1 MSHCPAPGIAP
12 HQPPVGRPRKV
23 LLICCC
29 TSNLRRRQG
38 GQPACRSHSASWSMS
53 PSHTA
58 HNSKHWLPDQLRGL
72 VLFCLHVL
80 TSAPHCLSSTPIS
93 PARLLDFDL
102 D

>member
-1 MSHCPAPGIAP
+1 MSHCPAPGVAP

-29 TSNLRRRQG
+29 ASNLRRRQG

-72 VLFCLHVL
+72 VLFP
-80 TSAPHCLSSTPIS
+80 ATPR
-93 PARLLDFDL
+93 P
-102 D
+102 